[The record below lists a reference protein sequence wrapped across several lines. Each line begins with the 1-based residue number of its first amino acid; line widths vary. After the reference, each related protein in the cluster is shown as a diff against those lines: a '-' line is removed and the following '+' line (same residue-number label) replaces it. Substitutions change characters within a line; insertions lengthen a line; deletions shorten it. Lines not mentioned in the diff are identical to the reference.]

1 LFDSRQEEEEE
12 KVFVFF
18 ERSRL
23 LPGLN
28 VPSIEGGSRGSFPG
42 LKLTNGL
49 QLVECR
55 DIRVFH
61 FTMYVF
67 MAYTQIKSH

>member
-1 LFDSRQEEEEE
+1 LFDSRQEEEED
-12 KVFVFF
+12 VFVFF

-23 LPGLN
+23 LLGFN
-28 VPSIEGGSRGSFPG
+28 VPSIEGVRGGSFPG
-42 LKLTNGL
+42 VKLTNGL

-61 FTMYVF
+61 FTMYAF
-67 MAYTQIKSH
+67 MAYTQTKSH